1 LTVTAEENILL
12 ARQIIVDELLHEIKE
27 ILIDDERPRLEIT
40 FLKGFKAYIRYNDFG
55 EYSYQLT
62 FSQKVNDR
70 IRYDNFDKKWPVTT
84 QPNHLHPKGDLKAI
98 NSPMKRNPLQDIP
111 LLIQNDIKP
120 IIE

>member
-1 LTVTAEENILL
+1 ML

-27 ILIDDERPRLEIT
+27 IVIDDERPRLEIT
-40 FLKGFKAYIRYNDFG
+40 FLKGFKVYIRYNDLG

-62 FSQKVNDR
+62 FSQKKVDR
-70 IRYDNFDKKWPVTT
+70 IRYDNFDKKWPVST

-98 NSPMKRNPLQDIP
+98 DSPMIGDPQHDIP
-111 LLIQNDIKP
+111 LLIQNDIKS